1 MAAKY
6 LLVLKYVKLIETLT
20 PGNPISHYFKCQ
32 LCSFASIGYETNEV
46 VRAVI
51 AELKCSFSNYQSME
65 SCHQM
70 TEQYLMSSNAL
81 ELLAG
86 LYTLTKINPNAN
98 LPDSFFSVSIE
109 SFDLPVHNY

>member
-1 MAAKY
+1 M
-6 LLVLKYVKLIETLT
+6 
-20 PGNPISHYFKCQ
+20 GD
-32 LCSFASIGYETNEV
+32 ETNEV

-65 SCHQM
+65 ACHQM
-70 TEQYLMSSNAL
+70 TEQYLKSSNAK

-86 LYTLTKINPNAN
+86 LFTWTKLNSKAN

-109 SFDLPVHNY
+109 SFDLPVNNY